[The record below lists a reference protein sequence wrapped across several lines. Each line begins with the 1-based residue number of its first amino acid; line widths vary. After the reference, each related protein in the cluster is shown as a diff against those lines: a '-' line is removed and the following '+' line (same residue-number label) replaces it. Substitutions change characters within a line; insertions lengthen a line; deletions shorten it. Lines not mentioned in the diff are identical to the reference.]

1 MVTKTFLNLGS
12 IIILSPLIN
21 AIKTTPVIYPID
33 NGGCFFVKWNNG
45 SYISGLLFQIKQGFD
60 PKKKRNLP
68 NKLYLTDLEVT
79 AKDVYIKKDFA
90 NKTAE
95 PLDMSGTDK
104 MTDRQTSLIVTGRLH
119 SLPLICLQLLF
130 F

>member
-1 MVTKTFLNLGS
+1 VVTKTFLNLGS